1 MEQIEI
7 NVQKNIEEVEINV
20 QPNVTQVI
28 INEVVGAG
36 VESVSGNLV
45 DNTDPNNPIIN
56 GIQSIVAGTNV
67 SVDDTDPANPVISA
81 TGGGGGAETFL
92 ELTDTPSTYTGQAG
106 KFPKVNED
114 ETGLEFGDAPA
125 PNIEQ
130 VLAVGNYDGAYGFGS
145 REYVGSF
152 TNDPNSDEP
161 YIYAAFLNDSILF
174 GDFDPLGAFKDINI
188 SPIYESGK
196 LFISSNYTTG
206 INDGTIATEEWVQAN
221 APSGAVDSVNGQTGV
236 VVLDASDVGAEP
248 TLGFTPEDVA
258 NKTTDITDAAGT
270 YPDTPTVK
278 NYIDLDE
285 NLFAIKSNFIGL
297 LQIPAISGASNI
309 GVNASGANNRVIFQ
323 PFRVGKPITINT
335 ISLMQNAANDGAGA
349 NLTVYI
355 FDNSNDGFPGNKLLQ
370 SVSANGIFI
379 GTQKEISFSVNVT
392 LPRGNYWIG
401 IHARDLNT
409 IGGNPTFLGGV
420 ITTNSVIGSTISYSN
435 NNNSQLIITTQPT
448 DLGDNPATSIS
459 LNANINFPQIFI
471 KLT

>member
-1 MEQIEI
+1 MTLVKEKLSQISLWDEAVPDETLI
-7 NVQKNIEEVEINV
+7 YI
-20 QPNVTQVI
+20 
-28 INEVVGAG
+28 VVDGVSYRTTKANLLAG
-36 VESVSGNLV
+36 ISG
-45 DNTDPNNPIIN
+45 
-56 GIQSIVAGTNV
+56 GTI
-67 SVDDTDPANPVISA
+67 D
-81 TGGGGGAETFL
+81 
-92 ELTDTPSTYTGQAG
+92 PSTIDLAE
-106 KFPKVNED
+106 FLNES
-114 ETGLEFGDAPA
+114 ENPFVRVGELPA
-125 PNIEQ
+125 TPTTPTIQQ

-145 REYVGSF
+145 LEYVGSF
-152 TNDPNSDEP
+152 TADPQISENYVGVYLQQDIVNFFKNDPIESR
-161 YIYAAFLNDSILF
+161 SIAIFPNYSANKLKIDKN
-174 GDFDPLGAFKDINI
+174 G
-188 SPIYESGK
+188 ESEE
-196 LFISSNYTTG
+196 
-206 INDGTIATEEWVQAN
+206 TIATEEWVQAN

-297 LQIPAISGASNI
+297 LQIPTISGASNI
-309 GVNASGANNRVIFQ
+309 GNTASGTNNRVIFQ